1 MSAELLVN
9 VTPRET
15 RVALIESGVL
25 QEVFVERA
33 NRRGLVGN
41 IYKGRVCRVLPGMQ
55 AAFVDVGLDR
65 AAFLH
70 ASDIADAHARQVR
83 DAPASEEGMTTP
95 ARTEPAPAIR
105 NGASITDLVR
115 DGQEVLVQVIKDPL
129 GTKGAR
135 LTTQVSIPS
144 CYLVYMPDAPALGV
158 SQRIEDEE
166 ERRRLRDLVRNVARR
181 HADTGS
187 TSRTPS
193 FSPPAPHSPET
204 MAPDH
209 MPAVGGCTFT
219 PGPGPGSAP
228 GPDFNAGFGSTS
240 AFGSGIDPAPAPDS
254 DSDPAPAPD
263 SDSDPA
269 PAPDSDSDPAP
280 APDSDPAPAPDSGS
294 VPAFD
299 PNPDSA
305 GDEGESWMPE
315 DGYIVRTAAEKC
327 PEAIIEADMA
337 FLRRLWESVREH
349 VASVNGPGVVHED
362 LPLVI
367 RTLRELSAT
376 PIERVR
382 IDSPETLARVLDFT
396 DRFLPEMSPRIEL
409 FAGERPVF
417 DLYSV
422 EDEIQK
428 ALHRKVQLKSGGH
441 VVIDQTEAM
450 TTIDVNTGGFVGHR
464 NLEETIFKTNLEAA
478 QTIARQLRLRNLGGM
493 IIIDFIDMGSE
504 AHKRQVLRALEKAL
518 DRDHTRTHV
527 SSVSPLG
534 LVEMTRKR
542 TRESLEHVLCDPCP
556 TCNARGSIKSAETV
570 CYEIFREILREARQF
585 DTERLLV
592 IASPDVADRLVDEES
607 STFAELEES
616 IGKPITLQV
625 ENLYVREQY
634 DVVLM

>member
-83 DAPASEEGMTTP
+83 DAPASEEGLPAP
-95 ARTEPAPAIR
+95 ARAEPAIR

-144 CYLVYMPDAPALGV
+144 CYLVYMPGAPALGV

-166 ERRRLRDLVRNVARR
+166 ERRRLRDLVRNVAWR
-181 HADTGS
+181 HAGAGS
-187 TSRTPS
+187 APRSAS
-193 FSPPAPHSPET
+193 SPPAAHPPGT
-204 MAPDH
+204 AAAPDH
-209 MPAVGGCTFT
+209 MPAIGDSGSAAPRSTSSPPAVHPPGTT
-219 PGPGPGSAP
+219 AAPDHGPGTGGSGSTPRSASSSAP
-228 GPDFNAGFGSTS
+228 AAHLPGTTAAPGQGPAIGDPASS
-240 AFGSGIDPAPAPDS
+240 PAFGSAPAPDS
-254 DSDPAPAPD
+254 
-263 SDSDPA
+263 
-269 PAPDSDSDPAP
+269 
-280 APDSDPAPAPDSGS
+280 
-294 VPAFD
+294 
-299 PNPDSA
+299 NPA
-305 GDEGESWMPE
+305 GDDGESWMPE

-337 FLRRLWESVREH
+337 FLHRLWESVRERA
-349 VASVNGPGVVHED
+349 ASVNGPGIVHED

-382 IDSPETLARVLDFT
+382 IDSPGTLARVLDFT
-396 DRFLPEMSPRIEL
+396 GRFLPEMSPRIEL
-409 FAGERPVF
+409 YAGERPVF

-493 IIIDFIDMGSE
+493 IIIDFIDMSSE

-527 SSVSPLG
+527 SNVSPLG

-556 TCNARGSIKSAETV
+556 TCNARGSIKSADTV
-570 CYEIFREILREARQF
+570 CYEIFREILREAGQF

-592 IASPDVADRLVDEES
+592 VASPDVVDRLVDEES

-616 IGKPITLQV
+616 IGKSITLQV
-625 ENLYVREQY
+625 ESLYAREQY